1 MLRVGPLCLSPP
13 PSLCPSLSLRSS
25 LSRSLPDRLPRR
37 VVPSVALCF
46 PGHLH
51 VSSLSPLVPPSRSP
65 ALATE
70 LLAAAAPVCSVCVA
84 FWAPATASHSATG
97 GNAPRSLARLP
108 SVLLLQQPASRLRT
122 GCYVLVLSALHH
134 PPPSLLPS
142 LRSSLSRTLAPCLPA
157 SSRRSLRCSLL
168 PRFPPRLVPLSLGP
182 SLPRPCTCN

>member
-1 MLRVGPLCLSPP
+1 MVLSALHHLP
-13 PSLCPSLSLRSS
+13 PSLSLSFPPSLSVSACLPASS
-25 LSRSLPDRLPRR
+25 LSLPPSLSASSFSSTSRPSLPR
-37 VVPSVALCF
+37 S
-46 PGHLH
+46 
-51 VSSLSPLVPPSRSP
+51 VPPACP
-65 ALATE
+65 ALAIE
-70 LLAAAAPVCSVCVA
+70 LLTAAAPVCSVCVA

-168 PRFPPRLVPLSLGP
+168 PRFPPRLVPLSLSP
-182 SLPRPCTCN
+182 SLSQPCTCN